1 MKERFLEVIQF
12 CIVFIVISIGTLFM
26 IILTP
31 FYPFI
36 YIITGKNLYHEIQE
50 LCDKTLDKIGFLTK
64 FW

>member
-12 CIVFIVISIGTLFM
+12 CIVLIVMIIGILFM

-36 YIITGKNLYHEIQE
+36 YVITGKNLYHEIQN
-50 LCDKTLDKIGFLTK
+50 LCDKTLDKIGNLLGFE
-64 FW
+64 